1 MTSGPV
7 ADNGGVDLF
16 DALFSA
22 LQPSGQ
28 SMRRRSASE
37 AVAAGI
43 GFFLLP
49 LIEIV
54 VTVVWNLRDPALVC
68 VWLPLAFG
76 ALAFAT
82 ARALTGTWRSLV
94 AAFGCAFT
102 CFLWGCFLVV
112 INLMTWS
119 Y

>member
-16 DALFSA
+16 GALLSA
-22 LQPSGQ
+22 FQPSGHM
-28 SMRRRSASE
+28 MRRRSVSE

-43 GFFLLP
+43 AFFLLP
-49 LIEIV
+49 LVEIA
-54 VTVVWNLRDPALVC
+54 VTMIWHLRDPALVC

-76 ALAFAT
+76 ALAFLIS
-82 ARALTGTWRSLV
+82 RALAGIWLSLLV
-94 AAFGCAFT
+94 ALGCAFT
-102 CFLWGCFLVV
+102 CFLWGCFVV
-112 INLMTWS
+112 VVSLMTWS